1 MRLREGCRYSREQ
14 VGRVAFEKG
23 NNNVAQDDLFGAP
36 AGWYPDPLGLPQ
48 LRWWN
53 NHAWTEQTSAARQPM
68 VMQDTK
74 FAWADDELP
83 TRREERERERQQA
96 ERGPT
101 KPAQPT
107 AATLRELEPP
117 RAFTKVDES
126 VSPAPA
132 PASHGDSFDTGSF
145 GAGSFST
152 DSSGARSF
160 DYRADEPQQPASHTP
175 PIPSFDSL
183 FDSEPSAYRDQP
195 QAGATIPPESI
206 DDIFGAKAE
215 TPPQYET
222 RRSNTRAAADRDRR
236 TTAAPNGNPLVSTAP
251 AWIIAM
257 IPLFQLVLS
266 LLLLTALGMGSNS
279 TVFIAI
285 LTAPYL
291 IVIGLAF
298 ADFRMLKRQGVERPA
313 HWTWAFLTAPVYLLA
328 RARNVIRE
336 SGHGIGPVLVWF
348 GLGALHLASV
358 VAIPGLLIA
367 VLPAVFTSQL
377 EASVEGDALL
387 ISGAS
392 MSVTCPV
399 TPPVIFGEQTV
410 CTAISSSGK
419 NSEVSVSLERA
430 NGWIEWQVLDWG
442 VWDMAR

>member
-1 MRLREGCRYSREQ
+1 
-14 VGRVAFEKG
+14 
-23 NNNVAQDDLFGAP
+23 
-36 AGWYPDPLGLPQ
+36 
-48 LRWWN
+48 
-53 NHAWTEQTSAARQPM
+53 M

-126 VSPAPA
+126 TTPSPSA
-132 PASHGDSFDTGSF
+132 GSF
-145 GAGSFST
+145 GTESFGTESFAT
-152 DSSGARSF
+152 NSSGTDPAGTDPYDARSF
-160 DYRADEPQQPASHTP
+160 DYRADEAAPSAAQTP
-175 PIPSFDSL
+175 PVPSFESL
-183 FDSEPSAYRDQP
+183 FDTQPAAHGDQAQQSP
-195 QAGATIPPESI
+195 TIPSESL
-206 DDIFGAKAE
+206 DDIFGASTE
-215 TPPQYET
+215 TQPQYET
-222 RRSNTRAAADRDRR
+222 RRAAARGTADRDRR
-236 TTAAPNGNPLVSTAP
+236 ATATPNGNPLVSTAP

-257 IPLFQLVLS
+257 VPLFQLVLS

-285 LTAPYL
+285 LAAPYF
-291 IVIGLAF
+291 IVIALAF

-313 HWTWAFLTAPVYLLA
+313 HWTWALLTAPVYLLA

-358 VAIPGLLIA
+358 VAIPGLLIV
-367 VLPAVFTSQL
+367 VLPGIFTSQL

-442 VWDMAR
+442 VWDMER

>member
-1 MRLREGCRYSREQ
+1 M
-14 VGRVAFEKG
+14 
-23 NNNVAQDDLFGAP
+23 AQDDLFGAP

-74 FAWADDELP
+74 FAWADDDLP

-96 ERGPT
+96 DRKTAP
-101 KPAQPT
+101 PAQPT

-117 RAFTKVDES
+117 RAFTKVEE
-126 VSPAPA
+126 
-132 PASHGDSFDTGSF
+132 
-145 GAGSFST
+145 SFSPT
-152 DSSGARSF
+152 PPHDGF
-160 DYRADEPQQPASHTP
+160 DYRSDDAAQPQAAYGQQAQGQPSQAQPSGT
-175 PIPSFDSL
+175 IPSFDSL
-183 FDSEPSAYRDQP
+183 FDAAPTGFAAADATSTTAPPAAAPSAAP
-195 QAGATIPPESI
+195 GAPRTESF
-206 DDIFGAKAE
+206 DDIFGARADDRT
-215 TPPQYET
+215 TPAAQPDAPYET
-222 RRSNTRAAADRDRR
+222 RRSANRAPERERR
-236 TTAAPNGNPLVSTAP
+236 ATTTAGGSPLVSTAP

-257 IPLFQLVLS
+257 VPLFQLVLS

-279 TVFIAI
+279 LVFIGI
-285 LTAPYL
+285 LTLPYL
-291 IVIGLAF
+291 IVIALAF
-298 ADFRMLKRQGVERPA
+298 ADVRMLKRQGIERPA
-313 HWTWAFLTAPVYLLA
+313 HWTWALLSAPVYLLA

-367 VLPAVFTSQL
+367 VLPGIFTTQL
-377 EASVEGDALL
+377 EASVESDALL

-392 MSVTCPV
+392 MSVTCPA
-399 TPPVIFGEQTV
+399 TPPVIFGEQTI

-419 NSEVSVSLERA
+419 NSEVAVSLERA

-442 VWDMAR
+442 VWDMQR

>member
-1 MRLREGCRYSREQ
+1 MS
-14 VGRVAFEKG
+14 
-23 NNNVAQDDLFGAP
+23 QDDLFGAP

-83 TRREERERERQQA
+83 TRREERERERQRD
-96 ERGPT
+96 ERA
-101 KPAQPT
+101 PANRAKPT

-117 RAFTKVDES
+117 RAFTKIDDAPEPVDDQ
-126 VSPAPA
+126 PAFTTQATFDDQQAHGQQTHDQQQYGQRPDTQPTTPSYSSLFDPA
-132 PASHGDSFDTGSF
+132 PAS
-145 GAGSFST
+145 
-152 DSSGARSF
+152 
-160 DYRADEPQQPASHTP
+160 ASP
-175 PIPSFDSL
+175 LSEESLDSL
-183 FDSEPSAYRDQP
+183 F
-195 QAGATIPPESI
+195 
-206 DDIFGAKAE
+206 GAKPEQTAE
-215 TPPQYET
+215 RSQPAN
-222 RRSNTRAAADRDRR
+222 RRSAPRAAPADAFAGGR
-236 TTAAPNGNPLVSTAP
+236 GGGPLVSTAP

-266 LLLLTALGMGSNS
+266 LLLLTALGMGSNVV
-279 TVFIAI
+279 VFIGI
-285 LTAPYL
+285 LTVPYL
-291 IVIGLAF
+291 IVIALAF

-313 HWTWAFLTAPVYLLA
+313 HWTWALLTAPVYLLA

-367 VLPAVFTSQL
+367 ILPGIFTSQL
-377 EASVEGDALL
+377 ESSVEGDALL
-387 ISGAS
+387 ISGAE
-392 MSVTCPV
+392 MNVTCPV
-399 TPPVIFGEQTV
+399 TPPVLFGEQTV
-410 CTAISSSGK
+410 CKAVSSSGK
-419 NSEVSVSLERA
+419 NSDISVSLERA

-442 VWDMAR
+442 VWGMDQ

>member
-1 MRLREGCRYSREQ
+1 
-14 VGRVAFEKG
+14 VAFEKG

-126 VSPAPA
+126 TSPTPQQ
-132 PASHGDSFDTGSF
+132 PESESGSFTTGSF
-145 GAGSFST
+145 
-152 DSSGARSF
+152 DSRSF
-160 DYRADEPQQPASHTP
+160 DYRAADETQTP
-175 PIPSFDSL
+175 PVPSFESL
-183 FDSEPSAYRDQP
+183 FDAAPTAGRDQP
-195 QAGATIPPESI
+195 QSAGSVPPESI
-206 DDIFGAKAE
+206 DDIFGARTEAQ
-215 TPPQYET
+215 PQYDT
-222 RRSNTRAAADRDRR
+222 RRSASRATSDRDRR
-236 TTAAPNGNPLVSTAP
+236 ATSTPNGNPLVSTAP

-257 IPLFQLVLS
+257 VPLFQLVLS

-279 TVFIAI
+279 TIFIAI
-285 LTAPYL
+285 LAAPYL
-291 IVIGLAF
+291 IVIALAF
-298 ADFRMLKRQGVERPA
+298 ADFRMLKKQGVERPA
-313 HWTWAFLTAPVYLLA
+313 HWTWSLLTAPVYLLA

-367 VLPAVFTSQL
+367 VLPGVFTSQL

-392 MSVTCPV
+392 MSVTCPA

-410 CTAISSSGK
+410 CSAISSSGK
-419 NSEVSVSLERA
+419 NSEVAVSLERA

-442 VWDMAR
+442 VWDMER